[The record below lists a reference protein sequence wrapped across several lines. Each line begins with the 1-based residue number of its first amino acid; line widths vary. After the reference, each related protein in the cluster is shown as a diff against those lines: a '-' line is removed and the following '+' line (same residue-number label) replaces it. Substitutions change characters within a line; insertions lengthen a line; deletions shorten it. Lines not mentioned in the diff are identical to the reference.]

1 MAGAD
6 GEPRVI
12 TTDDVR
18 RLQRQ
23 SRVRLAAVESLREQ
37 QLLICRRSRERLD
50 ASRRL
55 LEGPAST
62 RCDPS
67 DEV

>member
-1 MAGAD
+1 M
-6 GEPRVI
+6 
-12 TTDDVR
+12 TTIDDVR

-23 SRVRLAAVESLREQ
+23 SRVRLAALESLREQ
-37 QLLICRRSRERLD
+37 QQLLSRRSRERLD

-55 LEGPAST
+55 LEARP
-62 RCDPS
+62 PS